1 MKQRGFSML
10 ELLVVIIIISLLLAI
25 AIDRLMKTQV
35 VAERA
40 AMETI
45 IGHLQSAIS
54 LTIGEHIAKDRI
66 PELKRY
72 IDSNPM
78 DLLADTPVN
87 YLGSFDDAPNNVA
100 TASWWFDTGSRTL
113 VYHTAN
119 PDYLAVDNAEKG
131 LAKFKIRPVYD
142 DNNRN
147 GRFDSGDSL
156 VGLKLAPL
164 TKYRWLNEPFNP
176 NEHDLLGTKD

>member
-25 AIDRLMKTQV
+25 AIDRLLKVQV

-54 LTIGEHIAKDRI
+54 LTIGEHIAQDRI
-66 PELKRY
+66 PALKRY

-87 YLGSFDDAPNNVA
+87 YLGHFDQMPENVE
-100 TASWWFDTGSRTL
+100 TASWWFETNSKTL
-113 VYHTAN
+113 VYHTGN
-119 PDYLAVDNAEKG
+119 PAYFVAENGEKG
-131 LAKFKIRPVYD
+131 RAKFKIRPVYD
-142 DNNRN
+142 DINSN
-147 GRFDSGDSL
+147 GRFDRGDKF

-164 TKYRWLNEPFNP
+164 YKYRWLNEPIDP
-176 NEHDLLGTKD
+176 AEYARGTSN